1 MDQAFQHSEQ
11 RAALVDAV
19 EASLRP
25 LMPLFLNYGVTHH
38 DLTEMLARVFV
49 TAIEEQLK
57 KEGRP
62 TTVARLALSTGINRS
77 RVEKIIAD
85 RDAAA
90 ARRASATRNS
100 SALALVLATW
110 HDDPRFSTPYGL
122 PLELEFSPVEGR
134 RSFVDLVTAAGTD
147 LDPDVALDQLIAAG
161 CVEVHERGFLRC
173 TDRAYIP
180 AGIDK
185 SQIVRLGQRAAALA
199 RTFTHNLL
207 NEDHADSLFER
218 QVDTDYP
225 VSEDGRRAIQKYLES
240 EAQAFLV
247 SLDQWLSGQ
256 HDRLR
261 SDDGKRFGVSMFAYQ
276 VDGDHAGA
284 VPQMRSAG
292 TL

>member
-1 MDQAFQHSEQ
+1 MEQAFQHSEQ
-11 RAALVDAV
+11 RSALIDAV

-77 RVEKIIAD
+77 RVEKIISD

-90 ARRASATRNS
+90 ARRLTATRNS

-110 HDDPRFSTPYGL
+110 HDDLRFSTPYGV
-122 PLELEFSPVEGR
+122 PLDLEFAPAEGR
-134 RSFVDLVTAAGTD
+134 RSFVDLVKASGPD
-147 LDPDVALDQLIAAG
+147 LDADVALDQLIAAG
-161 CVEVHERGFLRC
+161 CVEVHEQGFLRC

-207 NEDHADSLFER
+207 NEDHSDPLFER

-225 VSEDGRRAIQKYLES
+225 VSDDGRRVIQKYLES
-240 EAQAFLV
+240 EAQSFLV

-256 HDRLR
+256 HDQLR
-261 SDDGKRFGVSMFAYQ
+261 SDDGKRFGISMFAYE
-276 VDGDHAGA
+276 VDAEPAGVISRNQA
-284 VPQMRSAG
+284 AG
-292 TL
+292 

>member
-1 MDQAFQHSEQ
+1 MEQAFQHSEQ
-11 RAALVDAV
+11 RSALVDAV

-62 TTVARLALSTGINRS
+62 TTVARLAISTGINRS
-77 RVEKIIAD
+77 RVEKIISD

-90 ARRASATRNS
+90 ARRVGTTRNN
-100 SALALVLATW
+100 SALAILLATW

-122 PLELEFSPVEGR
+122 PLDLEFAPSDGR
-134 RSFVDLVTAAGTD
+134 RSFVELVSAAGLG

-161 CVEVHERGFLRC
+161 CVEVHEQGFLRC

-207 NEDHADSLFER
+207 DEEHGDPLFER

-225 VSEDGRRAIQKYLES
+225 ISDDGRRVIQKYLES

-261 SDDGKRFGVSMFAYQ
+261 SDTGKRLGISMFAYE
-276 VDGDHAGA
+276 VDAESA
-284 VPQMRSAG
+284 PALPRAQSAG
-292 TL
+292 

>member
-1 MDQAFQHSEQ
+1 MEQAFQHSEQ
-11 RAALVDAV
+11 RSALIDAV

-77 RVEKIIAD
+77 RVEKIISD

-90 ARRASATRNS
+90 ARRALATRSN
-100 SALALVLATW
+100 SALAVVLATW

-122 PLELEFSPVEGR
+122 PLDLEFAPAEGR
-134 RSFVDLVTAAGTD
+134 RSFVDLVNAAGSD

-161 CVEVHERGFLRC
+161 CVEVHEQGFLRC

-207 NEDHADSLFER
+207 NEDHTDPLFER

-225 VSEDGRRAIQKYLES
+225 VSVEGQRVIQKYLES

-256 HDRLR
+256 HDQLR
-261 SDDGKRFGVSMFAYQ
+261 SDDGKRFGISMFAYEF
-276 VDGDHAGA
+276 DAEPA
-284 VPQMRSAG
+284 VAASRVQTAS
-292 TL
+292 

>member
-1 MDQAFQHSEQ
+1 MEPGFQHSEQ

-25 LMPLFLNYGVTHH
+25 LMPLFLNYGVMHH

-49 TAIEEQLK
+49 TAIGEQLK

-77 RVEKIIAD
+77 RVEKIVAD

-90 ARRASATRNS
+90 SRRAFATQNT

-110 HDDPRFSTPYGL
+110 HDDPRFSTPYGV
-122 PLELEFSPVEGR
+122 PLDLEVAQAEGR
-134 RSFVDLVTAAGTD
+134 RSFVDLVGVASPG

-161 CVEVHERGFLRC
+161 CVEVHELGFLRC

-207 NEDHADSLFER
+207 NEDRRDPLFER

-225 VSEDGRRAIQKYLES
+225 VSDDGRRVIQRYLETEGQS
-240 EAQAFLV
+240 FLV
-247 SLDQWLSGQ
+247 TLDQWLTGR
-256 HDRLR
+256 HDQLR
-261 SDDGKRFGVSMFAYQ
+261 EDGGKRFGISIFAYE
-276 VDGDHAGA
+276 VENEPAEGA
-284 VPQMRSAG
+284 QRAQSVG
-292 TL
+292 

>member
-1 MDQAFQHSEQ
+1 MEQAFQHSEQ
-11 RAALVDAV
+11 RSALIDAV

-77 RVEKIIAD
+77 RVEKIISD

-90 ARRASATRNS
+90 ARRALATRSN
-100 SALALVLATW
+100 SALAVVLATW

-122 PLELEFSPVEGR
+122 PLDLEFAPAEGR
-134 RSFVDLVTAAGTD
+134 RSFVDLVSAAGPD

-161 CVEVHERGFLRC
+161 CVEVHEQGFLRC

-207 NEDHADSLFER
+207 NEDHSDPLFER

-225 VSEDGRRAIQKYLES
+225 VSADGRRVIQKYLES

-256 HDRLR
+256 HDQLR
-261 SDDGKRFGVSMFAYQ
+261 SDDGKRFGISMFAYE
-276 VDGDHAGA
+276 VDAEPTGA
-284 VPQMRSAG
+284 MPRVQTAS
-292 TL
+292 

>member
-1 MDQAFQHSEQ
+1 MAGVVQQQGEQ

-25 LMPLFLNYGVTHH
+25 LMPLFLNYGVSHH

-49 TAIEEQLK
+49 TAIGEQLK

-90 ARRASATRNS
+90 ARRALARKNT

-110 HDDPRFSTPYGL
+110 HDDPRFSTPYGA
-122 PLELEFSPVEGR
+122 PLDLEFAPAEGR
-134 RSFVDLVTAAGTD
+134 RSFVDLVSVAVPGFDA
-147 LDPDVALDQLIAAG
+147 DVALDQLIAAG
-161 CVEVHERGFLRC
+161 CVEVHEQGFLRC
-173 TDRAYIP
+173 TERVYMP

-185 SQIVRLGQRAAALA
+185 SQIVRLGERAAALA
-199 RTFTHNLL
+199 NTFAHNLL
-207 NEDHADSLFER
+207 IQDRDATLFER

-225 VSEDGRRAIQKYLES
+225 VSDTGRRAIKQYLET
-240 EAQAFLV
+240 EAQNFLA
-247 SLDQWLSGQ
+247 SLDQWFSAR
-256 HDRLR
+256 HDQLGA
-261 SDDGKRFGVSMFAYQ
+261 DAGKKFGISMFAYE
-276 VDGDHAGA
+276 VDGDAAEVAARAESVG
-284 VPQMRSAG
+284 
-292 TL
+292 

>member
-1 MDQAFQHSEQ
+1 MEPGFQHSEQ

-49 TAIEEQLK
+49 TAIGEQLK

-77 RVEKIIAD
+77 RVEKIVAD
-85 RDAAA
+85 RDAAS
-90 ARRASATRNS
+90 ARRAFATQNT

-110 HDDPRFSTPYGL
+110 HDDPRFSTPYGV
-122 PLELEFSPVEGR
+122 PLDLEVAQAEGR
-134 RSFVDLVTAAGTD
+134 RSFVDLVGVAIPVLILTSLWTNSSPRAA
-147 LDPDVALDQLIAAG
+147 LR
-161 CVEVHERGFLRC
+161 CMSKGFLRC

-207 NEDHADSLFER
+207 NENRSDPLFER

-225 VSEDGRRAIQKYLES
+225 VSDDGRHVIQRYLETEGQS
-240 EAQAFLV
+240 FLV
-247 SLDQWLSGQ
+247 TLDQWLTGR
-256 HDRLR
+256 HDQLR
-261 SDDGKRFGVSMFAYQ
+261 SDSGKRFGISIFAYE
-276 VDGDHAGA
+276 VENEPAEGA
-284 VPQMRSAG
+284 QRAQSVA
-292 TL
+292 